1 MGQWH
6 PIRLW
11 HYFGSFRRF
20 EGRNRR
26 KQAAI
31 TKTRF
36 KFGSNASPP
45 VKLRLVRGVIA
56 AEGIL
61 SDTPRASRFGWS
73 PDNYWLAFFG
83 EPSADGDW
91 RWQFGGHHLA
101 INVAVIG
108 GAVSM
113 SPTFIGIE
121 PAAFEV
127 DGSEIAPLQDRVSLA
142 VSLIEA
148 LPEQQRKAA
157 IVRRRPREVYAGP
170 GRDGEIPP
178 VEGSRVDSW
187 PAESQRQLLD
197 LIALWVGVMP
207 TAAAERRMAEI
218 EAALPTVRFA
228 WNGRTDGS
236 RSIYYRIPGPTLIIE
251 FSTEGSVGASGGHYH
266 SIYRNPT
273 NEYGR

>member
-1 MGQWH
+1 MQ
-6 PIRLW
+6 
-11 HYFGSFRRF
+11 
-20 EGRNRR
+20 
-26 KQAAI
+26 
-31 TKTRF
+31 
-36 KFGSNASPP
+36 
-45 VKLRLVRGVIA
+45 GVIA

-73 PDNYWLAFFG
+73 PDNYRLAFFG

-148 LPEQQRKAA
+148 LPEQQRKEA
-157 IVRRRPREVYAGP
+157 IVRRRAN
-170 GRDGEIPP
+170 
-178 VEGSRVDSW
+178 
-187 PAESQRQLLD
+187 L
-197 LIALWVGVMP
+197 
-207 TAAAERRMAEI
+207 T
-218 EAALPTVRFA
+218 
-228 WNGRTDGS
+228 
-236 RSIYYRIPGPTLIIE
+236 
-251 FSTEGSVGASGGHYH
+251 GASLRGAILLPGCD
-266 SIYRNPT
+266 SR
-273 NEYGR
+273 